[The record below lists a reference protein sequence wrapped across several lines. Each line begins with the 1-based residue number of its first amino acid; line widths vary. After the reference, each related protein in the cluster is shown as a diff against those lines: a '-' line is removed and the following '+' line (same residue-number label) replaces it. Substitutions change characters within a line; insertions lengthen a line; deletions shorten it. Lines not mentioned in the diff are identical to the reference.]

1 VIGPGTRVRLAAK
14 ARLRFDER
22 SGKHVLLYPERGLE
36 LSESAA
42 RIAAECREE
51 RTAAAIVDALTAA
64 STGAPRERIEADVLA
79 FLRELEDRGLLVVA
93 REDDGG

>member
-1 VIGPGTRVRLAAK
+1 MIGPATRVRLAAK

-42 RIAAECREE
+42 RIAAACRDEG
-51 RTAAAIVDALTAA
+51 TVAAIVDALADVSAGT
-64 STGAPRERIEADVLA
+64 PRDRIEADVLA

-93 REDDGG
+93 GEGG